1 MNRRTWLFL
10 AAALVAISALATWG
24 TVANA
29 SLPTDTAHSNAQSIP
44 VSQQAQPKG
53 LDGDWA
59 VDCSKIDALGI
70 KKQMNMRA
78 TLAMQNCGRGGEVQP
93 PQAVKGSGGDFS

>member
-29 SLPTDTAHSNAQSIP
+29 SLPTDPAQSIP
-44 VSQQAQPKG
+44 VSQQQQTKG
-53 LDGDWA
+53 NDADWA
-59 VDCSKIDALGI
+59 IDCAQIDAHGW
-70 KKQMNMRA
+70 
-78 TLAMQNCGRGGEVQP
+78 
-93 PQAVKGSGGDFS
+93 